1 MAANISINLLITC
14 ENNAFIQW
22 TIYQIE
28 ARNTERVM
36 IFEPPSSTVSLQSYK
51 QNCKII
57 IEIHKSNM
65 AANIFH

>member
-1 MAANISINLLITC
+1 M
-14 ENNAFIQW
+14 FIQQ

-28 ARNTERVM
+28 ARNMGRVM